1 MVGMVDLAQSRV
13 VRFVDMP
20 ARHMANGGESR
31 DVLRGQL
38 ATGETV
44 ALHGSMQV
52 AGMAP
57 NPAHPIQH
65 SEFILVQEGTLEFR
79 HDDKVEQ
86 AGPGSVIYVAKG
98 TVHAV
103 RNIGDSAAK
112 YMVVAVG
119 GDVKP

>member
-1 MVGMVDLAQSRV
+1 MVDLADSRV
-13 VRFVDMP
+13 VRLVDMP
-20 ARHMANGGESR
+20 VRHMANGGESR

-57 NPAHPIQH
+57 NPEHPIQH

-79 HDDKVEQ
+79 HDGKVEQ
-86 AGPGSVIYVAKG
+86 AGPGGVLYVAKG

-103 RNIGDSAAK
+103 RNIGDTAAK
-112 YMVVAVG
+112 YMVVAIG
-119 GDVKP
+119 GDVKA